1 MAERHIRPGNVL
13 NCSAE
18 ELLQLLDKQG
28 IIASDAVQALIIM
41 DKRNKLLE
49 QHKYSIKLGSDGRW
63 HTYLPDNTKNNG
75 RRQIAKSTKEKIE
88 DAVVE
93 FYQKITEEQTMTYGK
108 MFEHW
113 IVIKRKKGRSENTIT
128 RYRTDYARCIAGTE
142 FERMDITTITEE
154 TLVVFISDIIRSKG
168 LTYQDLVNLAGNM
181 KGVFRSAE
189 INKLIPKTP
198 FKYIDMEDFDD
209 LCQKPVKTDDEM
221 VISDE
226 EFEKIFKVID
236 TKLAKTPYCMPL
248 YAILLASLTG
258 MRVGELSGLA
268 WNDVKDDYIH
278 IWQSEVRIFEKGKK
292 AIYRIEPFTKTKKW
306 RKLPLTQ
313 EISELLTTIKDVQAA
328 MGIDAEYVFQDT
340 KGRVHSTAI
349 VMMANRVSNK
359 AGVSLK
365 SIHSY
370 RKTLSSNLQVLNVS
384 SKVVASMLGQSEKV
398 NKKCYS
404 YDTSNM
410 DYKQDKLS
418 EVNKNVINLEGYK
431 GTKDVI
437 KSVIK
442 SANM

>member
-1 MAERHIRPGNVL
+1 MAERHIHPGNVL

-49 QHKYSIKLGSDGRW
+49 QHKYSIKLGPDGRW

-88 DAVVE
+88 DAIVE
-93 FYQKITEEQTMTYGK
+93 FYQKLTEEQTMTYKK

-113 IVIKRKKGRSENTIT
+113 LEVQRSKDLSENTFT
-128 RYRTDYARCIAGTE
+128 RYRSDYARCIAGSDLE
-142 FERMDITTITEE
+142 KMDITTITEE
-154 TLVVFISDIIRSKG
+154 TLLLFLSDVIKRKG
-168 LTYQDLVNLAGNM
+168 LKSQALINLASSM
-181 KGVFRSAE
+181 RGVFRSAE

-198 FKYIDMEDFDD
+198 FKYIDMKVLTKQCTD
-209 LCQKPVKTDDEM
+209 PTKTDTEM
-221 VISDE
+221 VVSDE

-278 IWQSEVRIFEKGKK
+278 IWQSEVRICEKGTK

-328 MGIDAEYVFQDT
+328 MSIDAEYVFQDT

-384 SKVVASMLGQSEKV
+384 SKVVASMLGQSELV

-404 YDTSNM
+404 YDTTNM
-410 DYKQDKLS
+410 DFKQDKLS
-418 EVNKNVINLEGYK
+418 KVNKKVINLAGYE